1 MTVSLPFNRQ
11 LTRSLVLSCWL
22 YRRVVL
28 PFPRATAEVARDG
41 DINRETESTLVP
53 LGRRRRALGVLLR
66 IAAKARECAPA
77 FAVFALIF
85 ACWYVR
91 LAAFMG

>member
-41 DINRETESTLVP
+41 DIRETDSTL

>member
-1 MTVSLPFNRQ
+1 M
-11 LTRSLVLSCWL
+11 LSCWL

-41 DINRETESTLVP
+41 DIRETESTL